1 MRMKISEIT
10 MEDLANYLRID
21 DMSEIESKEIER
33 MKASAIS
40 YITDYTGQSLDH
52 LDEHEDL
59 TQALFI
65 LVADMFDNR
74 NLYIEGKAT
83 NINKSVE
90 CILGMHSINLL

>member
-1 MRMKISEIT
+1 MKISEVTTKDIQNFIR
-10 MEDLANYLRID
+10 LD
-21 DMSEIESKEIER
+21 DPGEIETSEIEI
-33 MKASAIS
+33 MKKSAVE
-40 YITDYTGQSLDH
+40 YIKSYTGLSDEELDNY
-52 LDEHEDL
+52 EDI

-74 NLYIEGKAT
+74 NLYIEGKAS

>member
-1 MRMKISEIT
+1 MKISEIT
-10 MEDLANYLRID
+10 VEDLANYVRLD
-21 DMSEIESKEIER
+21 DPEDIEKQELER
-33 MKASAIS
+33 MKSSAIS
-40 YITDYTGQSLDH
+40 YMTDYTGLSEEDLDK
-52 LDEHEDL
+52 HEDL
-59 TQALFI
+59 TQALFV

>member
-1 MRMKISEIT
+1 MKISEIT
-10 MEDLANYLRID
+10 VDDLANYVRLDEPD
-21 DMSEIESKEIER
+21 DIEKQELER
-33 MKASAIS
+33 MKSSAIS
-40 YITDYTGQSLDH
+40 YMTDYTGLSEEDLDK
-52 LDEHEDL
+52 HEDL
-59 TQALFI
+59 TQALFV

>member
-1 MRMKISEIT
+1 MKINEVT
-10 MEDLANYLRID
+10 LEDLVNYLRLD
-21 DMSEIESKEIER
+21 DPSYIEISEIER

-40 YITDYTGQSLDH
+40 YMKDYTGLSEEQLN
-52 LDEHEDL
+52 EHDDL

-74 NLYIEGKAT
+74 NLYIEGKAN

>member
-1 MRMKISEIT
+1 MKINEVT
-10 MEDLANYLRID
+10 TEDLVNYLRLD
-21 DMSEIESKEIER
+21 DPSYIEISEIER

-40 YITDYTGQSLDH
+40 YMKDYTGLSEEQLN
-52 LDEHEDL
+52 EHDDL

-74 NLYIEGKAT
+74 NLYIEGKAN

>member
-1 MRMKISEIT
+1 MKVNEVT
-10 MEDLANYLRID
+10 TEDLVDYLRLD
-21 DMSEIESKEIER
+21 DPSDIEISEIER
-33 MKASAIS
+33 MKSSAIS
-40 YITDYTGQSLDH
+40 YMADYTGLSEEQLN
-52 LDEHEDL
+52 EHDDL

-74 NLYIEGKAT
+74 NLYIEGKAN